1 MADKEIL
8 PESLCQAN
16 DPQHSAQP
24 SLLFSV
30 KAFDR
35 ASRLFRA
42 LADVPRLRLL
52 SRLANGEACVTA
64 LAAAEGESMSVISQR
79 LRVLRGEELVSSR
92 RSGKHVF
99 YALADKHVLE
109 LFSNA
114 VAHAEELSPR
124 PQAVPTDSRSRS
136 HRTTKNSTT

>member
-1 MADKEIL
+1 VADKEVL
-8 PESLCQAN
+8 PEPLCQAN
-16 DPQHSAQP
+16 DPQHRLQP
-24 SLLFSV
+24 SPLFNV

-52 SRLANGEACVTA
+52 SRLADGEVCVTA
-64 LAAAEGESMSVISQR
+64 LAAAEGESMAVISQR
-79 LRVLRGEELVSSR
+79 LRVLRGEELVTRR

-99 YALADKHVLE
+99 YALADKHVLD

-114 VAHAEELSPR
+114 VAHAGKHSPGR
-124 PQAVPTDSRSRS
+124 RAV
-136 HRTTKNSTT
+136 STEFDPDLT